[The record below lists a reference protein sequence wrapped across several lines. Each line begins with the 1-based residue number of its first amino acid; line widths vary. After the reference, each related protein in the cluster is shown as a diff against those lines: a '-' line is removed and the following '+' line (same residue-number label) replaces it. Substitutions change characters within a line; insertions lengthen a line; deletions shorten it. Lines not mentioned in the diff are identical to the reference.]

1 MKNLFLGLSIFL
13 TILSCKNGKEPEGFT
28 LTAIVKEIPDSSVVY
43 LNVDSRNIDSTI
55 VQKESFKFEG
65 NVEGPTNAVIIIK
78 NSRDYKF
85 LWLENSQMNFIAK
98 KGDFRNSK
106 ITGSNSQIDEDE
118 LQSRLAQKRKK
129 NDSLNSLLMKLD
141 KDSENYDSAV
151 AQYDS
156 TLADME
162 MINQEYIEENPD
174 SPVSLNTLNVYK
186 TTWGKD
192 KTEELFAFMDSNSKK
207 SENGKAIFTYLELYG
222 NPKVGQKY
230 IDFQQEDTDGNLV
243 KVSDVLGQYTL
254 IEFWASWCG
263 PCRNSNPDLVKLYKD
278 YNDSGFEILGVSL
291 DDNRSNWLKAIDAD
305 KLTWTNISD
314 LKGSE
319 NEGAIRY
326 GVNGIPDN
334 VLIDSSGTIVG
345 RYLKPEDLR
354 EIFEKKLISNETG
367 IKP

>member
-1 MKNLFLGLSIFL
+1 
-13 TILSCKNGKEPEGFT
+13 
-28 LTAIVKEIPDSSVVY
+28 
-43 LNVDSRNIDSTI
+43 
-55 VQKESFKFEG
+55 
-65 NVEGPTNAVIIIK
+65 
-78 NSRDYKF
+78 
-85 LWLENSQMNFIAK
+85 
-98 KGDFRNSK
+98 
-106 ITGSNSQIDEDE
+106 
-118 LQSRLAQKRKK
+118 
-129 NDSLNSLLMKLD
+129 
-141 KDSENYDSAV
+141 
-151 AQYDS
+151 
-156 TLADME
+156 E